1 MIKIKAQKHSKT
13 FRDIIQSFPKKLK
26 AFDPC
31 KNNIPISE
39 YFGEGK
45 GVRKALNLLV
55 EGGYI
60 EEKEDFKGLYVF
72 VDGNL
77 PFYTGISKGIVR
89 RIIQHTKGHDHN
101 TSSLA
106 YRIGKDSY
114 QKESGNYQKMTRK
127 AFDFKNYAGN
137 AKAFLQSKNVAF
149 IKIEDDFELYL
160 FEIYC
165 AMELQTLMMNKFHT
179 H

>member
-13 FRDIIQSFPKKLK
+13 FKEIVQTFPLKLK
-26 AFDPC
+26 KFDPC
-31 KNNIPISE
+31 NNNIPITDF
-39 YFGEGK
+39 FGAGK
-45 GVRKALNLLV
+45 GVKKALNLLV
-55 EGGYI
+55 NDGYLD
-60 EEKEDFKGLYVF
+60 EADDFKGLYVF
-72 VDGNL
+72 VDGKL
-77 PFYTGISKGIVR
+77 PFYTGISKGVVR

-137 AKAFLQSKNVAF
+137 AKAFLQRKNVAF
-149 IKIEDDFELYL
+149 IKVDDDFELYL
-160 FEIYC
+160 FEIFC
-165 AMELQTLMMNKFHT
+165 AMELQTLMMNKFYSH
-179 H
+179 